1 MGPRMHRSSKRAV
14 AYAILLIAQTLL
26 ASFLFW
32 MIFPIFLQLISNLGG
47 PQDIDPWTQAAVIAG
62 AVALQCC
69 YWARYRW
76 VAIHVPFHS
85 AFVGHL
91 VMFASRVSFFFG
103 GALFSVIFFRHV
115 PELDVFPPAGQA
127 MAKALIVM
135 AILFA
140 LFCYALELERFGK
153 TIEEP
158 PAGRVNTAR

>member
-1 MGPRMHRSSKRAV
+1 MHRISKQA
-14 AYAILLIAQTLL
+14 ATYAILLIAQTLL

-32 MIFPIFLQLISNLGG
+32 TIIPIFLQLISNLGV
-47 PQDIDPWTQAAVIAG
+47 PQDIDPWTQAAIVAG

-69 YWARYRW
+69 YWARYHW
-76 VAIHVPFHS
+76 VAIHVPFRS

-115 PELDVFPPAGQA
+115 PALDAFLPIGEAV
-127 MAKALIVM
+127 AKGLIVM

>member
-1 MGPRMHRSSKRAV
+1 MGPRMHPTSEQAA

-32 MIFPIFLQLISNLGG
+32 TIIPIFLQLISNLGVR
-47 PQDIDPWTQAAVIAG
+47 QDIDPWTQAAIIAG

-69 YWARYRW
+69 YWARYHW
-76 VAIHVPFHS
+76 VAIRVPFRS

-115 PELDVFPPAGQA
+115 PAFDAFPSVGEA
-127 MAKALIVM
+127 MAKWLIVM

-153 TIEEP
+153 AIEDPSSER
-158 PAGRVNTAR
+158 ANT